1 MSDPTQAEH
10 ASPTVAYPVTSADGD
25 NRQGQ
30 QKPKPLPAGK
40 TPVGPGIVTAVG
52 LTLAVMV
59 VALGVVGVHD
69 ALVAAGATGGAPWI
83 DSAVQ
88 PFNEVTPA
96 VWLVPVSLSLV
107 LLGTWLLLTAVR
119 PRPRKAIALRC
130 QTGVFLRPRDV
141 AKLARNA
148 AQEVDGVTSARVTAG
163 PRKVTV
169 AVQATTTEGVRT
181 KVTQAVAT
189 RLGALATA
197 PTVRVTVKTEGSSS

>member
-10 ASPTVAYPVTSADGD
+10 ASPTVAYPVTSTDGN
-25 NRQGQ
+25 NRQGRQ
-30 QKPKPLPAGK
+30 RPQPLPAGK
-40 TPVGPGIVTAVG
+40 TPVGPGIITAVG
-52 LTLAVMV
+52 LTLAVVV

-69 ALVAAGATGGAPWI
+69 ALVAAGAAGGAPWI

-88 PFNEVTPA
+88 PFDEVTPA
-96 VWLVPVSLSLV
+96 VWLVPVSLCLV

-119 PRPRKAIALRC
+119 PRPRTAIALRS

-148 AQEVDGVTSARVTAG
+148 AQEVDGVTSARVSAG

-169 AVQATTTEGVRT
+169 AVQATTTEDVRT
-181 KVTQAVAT
+181 KVSQAVAT